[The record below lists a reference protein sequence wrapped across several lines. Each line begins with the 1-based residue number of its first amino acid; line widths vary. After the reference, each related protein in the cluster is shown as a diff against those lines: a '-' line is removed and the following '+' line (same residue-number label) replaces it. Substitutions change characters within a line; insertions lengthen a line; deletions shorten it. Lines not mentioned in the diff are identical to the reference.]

1 MAIEWEEKDVE
12 GAIARVGFE
21 GVGASGEVYAVWY
34 GLAFVNPDTSSM
46 KWIALGW
53 PEPDSDNLPLFDSC
67 EEAMALC
74 EAWDIVKVH
83 AAQLARALFRG
94 VRAGEG

>member
-1 MAIEWEEKDVE
+1 MAVEWEEKDVE
-12 GAIARVGFE
+12 ETIASVGFE
-21 GVGASGEVYAVWY
+21 GVGASGEVYTVWY
-34 GLAFVNPDTSSM
+34 GLAFVNPDTSST

-67 EEAMALC
+67 EEAMALG
-74 EAWDIVKVH
+74 DTVKVH